1 MKKRLTLWLPII
13 LAIPLSPH
21 FVYGQD
27 PIEDGWQK
35 AMQAIEQGNFQLA
48 VDTWL
53 PLAEKGHAGSGINL
67 AKLIEE
73 HIELADSNPQVVNF
87 IRKSAHRDNID
98 SQFLMIKIYLHQQQP
113 EKAKYWLNK
122 AENNKLLWDSDKAN
136 IEYYRKQLL

>member
-1 MKKRLTLWLPII
+1 
-13 LAIPLSPH
+13 
-21 FVYGQD
+21 
-27 PIEDGWQK
+27 
-35 AMQAIEQGNFQLA
+35 MQAIEQGNFQLA